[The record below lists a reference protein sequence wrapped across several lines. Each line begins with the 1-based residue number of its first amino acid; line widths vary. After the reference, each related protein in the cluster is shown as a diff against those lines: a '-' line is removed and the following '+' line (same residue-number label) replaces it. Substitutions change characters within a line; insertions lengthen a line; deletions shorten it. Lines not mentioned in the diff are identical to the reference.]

1 MVMRRSL
8 WVSLPWLFF
17 AGPAVVAADVPNIVL
32 ILADDVGIEPLRC
45 YGGESFE
52 TPNIDRL
59 AAEGMR
65 FEHCYSMP
73 VCHPSRIAIVTGQ
86 YPFRLG
92 NPAWG
97 TFPRCA
103 EDGTIAHLQRQ
114 AGYATAVAG
123 KWQLT
128 LLGDDREHP
137 HRLGFDDYCLF
148 GWHEGARCMSSP

>member
-1 MVMRRSL
+1 MCENSQTPERHCHVTRRRL
-8 WVSLPWLFF
+8 RLGYGYPLATVR
-17 AGPAVVAADVPNIVL
+17 ADGKIVV
-32 ILADDVGIEPLRC
+32 C
-45 YGGESFE
+45 YWIK
-52 TPNIDRL
+52 TPSQD
-59 AAEGMR
+59 
-65 FEHCYSMP
+65 EHCYSMP